1 MEQRLGRDF
10 FARPALEVAP
20 DLLGRRLVR
29 ETSEGRTSGIV
40 VETEAY
46 GGVND
51 PASHAYGGRRTRR
64 NEVMWGPPGHA
75 YVYPV
80 YGMYLCF
87 NVVAGEV
94 GSPEGV
100 FLRAA
105 EPREGLELMARR
117 RGMELSER
125 NVRQLANGPSKLC
138 IAFGIDRSLNGE
150 DVLGDALHFTT
161 GEEVTG
167 IAVSRRIGIDYAGEG
182 IGYPWR
188 FLVQGNRFISR
199 PP

>member
-1 MEQRLGRDF
+1 MEERLGRSF

-20 DLLGRRLVR
+20 DLLGRRLVHR
-29 ETSEGRTSGIV
+29 TAEGTVSGTV

-46 GGVND
+46 CGVGD
-51 PASHAYGGRRTRR
+51 AASHAFGGRRTAR
-64 NEVMWGPPGHA
+64 NEVLWGPPGRA

-87 NVVAGEV
+87 NVVTAAE

-100 FLRAA
+100 FLRAV

-117 RGMELSER
+117 RRMDASD
-125 NVRQLANGPSKLC
+125 VRRLADGPSKLC
-138 IAFGIDRSLNGE
+138 IAFGITRALNGA
-150 DVLGDALHFTT
+150 DVTAGPLHFTAGKGA
-161 GEEVTG
+161 GEIVT
-167 IAVSRRIGIDYAGEG
+167 STRIGVDYAGADAQREC
-182 IGYPWR
+182 R
-188 FLVQGNRFISR
+188 FLVRGNRFVSR